1 MRLVMKAYKY
11 KLYNSKKNKYLVQ
24 QIEIASE
31 IWNFCI
37 AMRRMYYLV
46 YGKSLSEEKL
56 KMYIAKIK
64 KRRKWTHWRNLGS
77 QAIQDVVE
85 RVYRAYKAYFDNKKK
100 EHPVKKS
107 PPKFKKREMY
117 KSFTLKQA
125 GYKFDGKGGITI
137 NDRKYIYRELTL
149 KQRRWDCPSCG
160 THHERDVNAAI
171 NICRMGLVQMGYPA

>member
-107 PPKFKKREMY
+107 PPKFKSARCTKVSRSNRLATSLTVKAASQSMIENID
-117 KSFTLKQA
+117 TL
-125 GYKFDGKGGITI
+125 I
-137 NDRKYIYRELTL
+137 
-149 KQRRWDCPSCG
+149 
-160 THHERDVNAAI
+160 
-171 NICRMGLVQMGYPA
+171 LVR

>member
-11 KLYNSKKNKYLVQ
+11 KLYNSKKNKYSVQ

-64 KRRKWTHWRNLGS
+64 SAASGH
-77 QAIQDVVE
+77 I
-85 RVYRAYKAYFDNKKK
+85 
-100 EHPVKKS
+100 
-107 PPKFKKREMY
+107 
-117 KSFTLKQA
+117 
-125 GYKFDGKGGITI
+125 GGISAV
-137 NDRKYIYRELTL
+137 KLYR
-149 KQRRWDCPSCG
+149 
-160 THHERDVNAAI
+160 
-171 NICRMGLVQMGYPA
+171 M

>member
-64 KRRKWTHWRNLGS
+64 KRRKWAHWRNLGS
-77 QAIQDVVE
+77 QAVQDVVE

-107 PPKFKKREMY
+107 PPKFKKR
-117 KSFTLKQA
+117 S
-125 GYKFDGKGGITI
+125 
-137 NDRKYIYRELTL
+137 
-149 KQRRWDCPSCG
+149 G
-160 THHERDVNAAI
+160 TSSGAT
-171 NICRMGLVQMGYPA
+171 